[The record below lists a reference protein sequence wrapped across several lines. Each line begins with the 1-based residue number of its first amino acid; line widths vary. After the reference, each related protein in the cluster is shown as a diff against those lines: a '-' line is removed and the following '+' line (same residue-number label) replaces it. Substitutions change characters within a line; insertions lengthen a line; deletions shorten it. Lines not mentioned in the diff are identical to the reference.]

1 MVTVLPQKKT
11 VGLKQAANFTVLST
25 KTKGEPPMANQNHTA
40 MRIKTKSA
48 SNGYP
53 FVSII
58 EKEDGKYEAIAYVY

>member
-1 MVTVLPQKKT
+1 
-11 VGLKQAANFTVLST
+11 
-25 KTKGEPPMANQNHTA
+25 

-58 EKEDGKYEAIAYVY
+58 EKADGKYEAVAYVY